1 MAKKGMIKLS
11 RSIAMDQDRLGT
23 RSKLDEDRGCEDKPI
38 KKYWQQLKADFGT
51 LVLIVPR
58 AKTGWNYVTIG

>member
-1 MAKKGMIKLS
+1 
-11 RSIAMDQDRLGT
+11 MDQDRLST